1 MTKFETIKSAIEDG
15 ILGSDMIHYFIDC
28 AFENNEITAHE
39 SAILQGL
46 LG

>member
-1 MTKFETIKSAIEDG
+1 MTKFNEIKTAIEDG

-28 AFENNEITAHE
+28 AFEADEITAHE